1 MFVPRKAVL
10 TAFTATLLITQ
21 VCAQS
26 QKPLTNVHQIPTH
39 VYIDNQAVLAK
50 QGSEQAI
57 RNLTDQLFTSAG
69 MPKEITS
76 ALGFNERVVQ
86 AELKYR
92 NGMHP
97 AASADDIVKAVNNL
111 ANTIGAPAWSHTDA
125 QEVTKMRMWLL
136 VLYPHMI
143 ASSTPRQPDGKLEL
157 LSPKMSPVEATYIAT
172 SSLSRS
178 SGTAATNSNLRS
190 APLPRRFK
198 NSLPSAARNYGLQS
212 GAEPKATACATCS
225 IPRTGSSPICASIQF
240 PRPLKSL
247 PRRCANA

>member
-39 VYIDNQAVLAK
+39 IYIDNQAVLAK

-172 SSLSRS
+172 ILIEQKLWNSSYQLKPSERTTPEAIQKLSAERGAQLWAAIRGGTEGHSLRDLLHTADGFFTDLRIDPIS
-178 SGTAATNSNLRS
+178 SSVEKPAQEVR
-190 APLPRRFK
+190 
-198 NSLPSAARNYGLQS
+198 
-212 GAEPKATACATCS
+212 
-225 IPRTGSSPICASIQF
+225 
-240 PRPLKSL
+240 
-247 PRRCANA
+247 